1 MLETGSNQVAVVSQI
16 LSKYDKKKIQ
26 SDSWTRNEQ
35 CKFCQVDWVYE
46 KTGKARMYPEQQRL
60 SLVSPQSFTILMT
73 VNPVNQL

>member
-16 LSKYDKKKIQ
+16 LSKYEKKIQ
-26 SDSWTRNEQ
+26 SDIWMGNEQ

-46 KTGKARMYPEQQRL
+46 KTGKAQMYPEQQRL

-73 VNPVNQL
+73 VKPVNQL